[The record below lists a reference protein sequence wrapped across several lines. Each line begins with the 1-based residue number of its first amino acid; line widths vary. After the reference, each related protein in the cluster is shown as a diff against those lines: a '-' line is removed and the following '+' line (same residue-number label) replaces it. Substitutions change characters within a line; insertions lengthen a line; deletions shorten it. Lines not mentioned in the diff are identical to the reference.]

1 MQRKKKI
8 GCWIAGVMLTPV
20 VLVLLLMGLF
30 YLPPVQ
36 QWAVGKVCAYASEQT
51 GMDIR
56 LARIRIKPP
65 LDLDLQQFAATTP
78 PDTVLAVEHL
88 VVDLDFSG
96 ILQGQIGVEA
106 LDLQDGVIDTRDLIA
121 TVTVKGQIGRFHLK
135 ADDVSLKKQTAKL
148 TAARLDGCDVDI
160 ALRDTTVTDTTESAP
175 IPWRLSLGDI
185 EAHRTRIAF
194 HTVGDSLCVRG
205 GVRDLAVKGGDVNLA
220 EGVYKV
226 AHLRLEADSLHY
238 DMPYAPHAEGFDYN
252 HIAVRPVRLEV
263 ENLYFRQEG
272 TELSLHVKQCSARD
286 QSGLEISS
294 LTGHV
299 ALDANHLEV
308 PDLSLV
314 TPHSQAEAKARLD
327 WTALTPKE
335 RGHMDIALNAT
346 IGRPDVLTIGG
357 QYMDKE
363 LHTMIPE
370 DPIALSL
377 QATGN
382 VDSIQ
387 VSQCHLL
394 LSPMVEAKA
403 TGYVTNVLDTERLG
417 VDLDWDVQT
426 FDLSLVKRMAGLG
439 NDIRLP
445 RMKLTGGTRLDGSRL
460 TADLR
465 MAQNRGTATLR
476 GTYDLKS
483 ETYDAHLRV
492 RNLDLH
498 DFLPKDSLF
507 GLTAQADVSGRGLD
521 LFSPKARA
529 KGHVVVDHLA
539 YRRPALP
546 ADSLGPLL
554 CELSDIRLTA
564 EVQDA
569 KGHVTLYSNNDVLR
583 VDACADLVFEQRQ
596 QTATGHDGRGRTSRP
611 KVSLVPH
618 LTADFSLGLSR
629 IDLYTLGLTSR
640 PLALSMLLQVDG
652 NTNLSDTH
660 ELRGHIQAVE
670 LDGTKGRF
678 YPSDIDLT
686 LLMSPDTI
694 FADIVSGDFG
704 LQTASRDG
712 IDRVGDKAS
721 RFYSELKR
729 QLAIHQIDQDTLKTL
744 LPNLTMHLKSGNQN
758 TAAKIIENMGYTF
771 NRLQLDVDCDSI
783 AGLNGKGY
791 VYALNTGAVLLDT
804 LQVHIDQDTTDVVR
818 MGARVRNGPKNKQ
831 VVFESFVNAELT
843 PTGANAAVQFFDA
856 KGRKGVDLGAQLFL
870 EDDGYRLRFH
880 PLNPILAYR
889 SFTLNHDN
897 FILLHDDRHVEA
909 NVNLLADDGTGFQL
923 YSTPNEEALQDITLS
938 VHDFNLGELSA
949 VLPYMPSVG
958 GLLGGDFHLVQD
970 EQSMSVL
977 VDANVQG
984 LSYEGAR
991 LGHVG
996 LNAVYLPNSDGSH
1009 HVDGIV
1015 SHEGNEVMTLAGTYH
1030 PAPKPDAHN
1039 APEGEGTID
1048 AQAHLQRLPLSLAN
1062 GFIPDQTIALAG
1074 YATGDMDVKGSVSN
1088 PVLDGQLMTDSMYLN
1103 SDMYSLHLR
1112 FPDDTI
1118 GIKQS
1123 NLDFNRIE
1131 AYSIGRNP
1139 LVLDGTINFR
1149 DLSRIAL
1156 NLSLSAR
1163 DFELINAPKSQRA
1176 IAYGKVYVNLGARLT
1191 GTLNDILLRGKL
1203 DVLGNTDVTYVLT
1216 DSPLTVEDQL
1226 EELVTFV
1233 DFSDSLEVDTET
1245 KVSPQ
1250 NIDVQ
1255 MSVGI
1260 EQAAQIHCLLS
1271 ADGTNYVDLEGGGEL
1286 IMTYTTQEGT
1296 RLQGRYTIINGVMNY
1311 SLMVVALKNLAIQN
1325 GSYVEFTGD
1334 LTNPRLSISA
1344 SERVK
1349 TTVYEN
1355 NVPRSVNFDVGLSVS
1370 QTLNDMGLEFT
1381 IEAPSDLAISNQL
1394 ATMSLEERGKV
1405 AVTMLATGMYLTESG
1420 NGTSGF
1426 SATNALNSFLQTQ
1439 ISNISNKALSTIDIN
1454 FGIDNTSTASGST
1467 QTDYSFSFAKRFWGN
1482 RISLIIGGKVS
1493 SGKEAQNTG
1502 ESIINNV
1509 SIEYRLDKSASRY
1522 VRVYYDRNSE
1532 SLLEGNITE
1541 MGAGIVFRKKST
1553 RLGELFLF
1561 RKSKPTPSRNQ
1572 GE

>member
-8 GCWIAGVMLTPV
+8 GCWIAGVILTPV
-20 VLVLLLMGLF
+20 VLVLLLVGLL

-36 QWAVGKVCAYASEQT
+36 QWAVGRVCAYASEQT
-51 GMDIR
+51 GMGVR
-56 LARIRIKPP
+56 LARIRIKFP
-65 LDLDLQQFAATTP
+65 LDLDLQQFSATTP

-88 VVDLDFSG
+88 VADLDFSG
-96 ILQGQIGVEA
+96 ILQGRLGVEA

-121 TVTVKGQIGRFHLK
+121 TVTVKGQIGNLHLK
-135 ADDVSLKKQTAKL
+135 ADDVLLKKQTARL

-185 EAHRTRIAF
+185 EAHQTRIAF

-205 GVRDLAVKGGDVNLA
+205 GVRDLAVKGGDVNLS
-220 EGVYKV
+220 EGGYRVT
-226 AHLRLEADSLHY
+226 HLRLEADSLHY
-238 DMPYAPHAEGFDYN
+238 DLTYAPRAEGFDYN

-263 ENLYFRQEG
+263 ENLCFRQEG
-272 TELSLHVKQCSARD
+272 TELSLHVKQCSGRD

-308 PDLSLV
+308 PDLNLV
-314 TPHSQAEAKARLD
+314 TPHSQAEANVRLD

-335 RGHMDIALNAT
+335 RGRMDVALNAT
-346 IGRPDVLTIGG
+346 LGRPDVMAIGG
-357 QYMDKE
+357 RYLSKE
-363 LHTMIPE
+363 LHAMVPE

-382 VDSIQ
+382 VDSIR
-387 VSQCHLL
+387 VSQCRLL
-394 LSPMVEAKA
+394 LSPMVEAQA
-403 TGYVTNVLDTERLG
+403 TGYVTNVLDTDHLG

-445 RMKLTGGTRLDGSRL
+445 RMKLAGGTRLDGSRL

-465 MAQNRGTATLR
+465 MAQGRGTAALR

-483 ETYDAHLRV
+483 EAYDAHLRV
-492 RNLDLH
+492 RDLDLH
-498 DFLPKDSLF
+498 NFLPKDSLF

-529 KGHVVVDHLA
+529 KANVVVDHLA
-539 YRRPALP
+539 YRRPTHP
-546 ADSLGPLL
+546 ADSLGPVL
-554 CELSDIRLTA
+554 CDLSDIRLTA
-564 EVQDA
+564 EIEDS
-569 KGHVTLYSNNDVLR
+569 KGHITLYSNNDALR
-583 VDACADLVFEQRQ
+583 ADACADLVFEG
-596 QTATGHDGRGRTSRP
+596 ARGKEQGARSKGQGTLLRT
-611 KVSLVPH
+611 
-618 LTADFSLGLSR
+618 DFSLGLSR
-629 IDLYTLGLTSR
+629 IDLYALGLTSR

-660 ELRGHIQAVE
+660 ELRGRIQAVE

-678 YPSDIDLT
+678 YPSDIDLA

-694 FADIVSGDFG
+694 FADIASGDFS
-704 LQTASRDG
+704 LQMASRDG
-712 IDRVGDKAS
+712 VNRVGDKAN
-721 RFYSELKR
+721 RFYTELKR

-744 LPNLTMHLKSGNQN
+744 LPNLTMHLKSGSQN
-758 TAAKIIENMGYTF
+758 TAAKIIESMGYTF
-771 NRLQLDVDCDSI
+771 SRLQLDVDCDSVV
-783 AGLNGKGY
+783 GLNGKGY
-791 VYALNTGAVLLDT
+791 VYALNTGGVLLDT
-804 LQVHIDQDTTDVVR
+804 LQLHIDQDTSDVVR

-843 PTGANAAVQFFDA
+843 TTGANAAVQFFDA

-880 PLNPILAYR
+880 PLTPILAYR
-889 SFTLNHDN
+889 SFTLNQDN

-923 YSTPNEEALQDITLS
+923 YSTPNDAALQDITLS

-970 EQSMSVL
+970 EQSTSVL

-1009 HVDGIV
+1009 YVDGIV
-1015 SHEGNEVMTLAGTYH
+1015 SHDGYEVMTLAGTYR
-1030 PAPKPDAHN
+1030 PAPKPDAPN

-1062 GFIPDQTIALAG
+1062 GFIPDQTISLAG

-1088 PVLDGQLMTDSMYLN
+1088 PVLDGRLMTDSMYLN

-1123 NLDFNRIE
+1123 HLDFNRIE

-1139 LVLDGTINFR
+1139 LVLDGTVNFR

-1156 NLSLSAR
+1156 NLSLSAQN
-1163 DFELINAPKSQRA
+1163 FELINAPKSQRA

-1191 GTLNDILLRGKL
+1191 GTLDDILLRGKL
-1203 DVLGNTDVTYVLT
+1203 DVLGNTDVTYV
-1216 DSPLTVEDQL
+1216 
-1226 EELVTFV
+1226 
-1233 DFSDSLEVDTET
+1233 DFSDSLEVETET
-1245 KVSPQ
+1245 QTSPQ

-1255 MSVGI
+1255 MGIGI

-1271 ADGTNYVDLEGGGEL
+1271 ADGTNYVDLEGGGDL
-1286 IMTYTTQEGT
+1286 VMTYTTQEGT

-1334 LTNPRLSISA
+1334 LTNPRLNISA

-1370 QTLNDMGLEFT
+1370 QTLHDMGLEFT
-1381 IEAPSDLAISNQL
+1381 IDAPSDLAISNQL

-1493 SGKEAQNTG
+1493 SGREAQNTG

-1541 MGAGIVFRKKST
+1541 MGAGVVFRKKST

-1561 RKSKPTPSRNQ
+1561 KKNRPSPAPSLK
-1572 GE
+1572 GEE